1 MEKQVIIGKRYHIIR
16 KIGEGGTANVYLAHD
31 QKEDR
36 NVSLKI
42 LKKENIDDRKVK
54 KFKRE
59 AQTLS
64 RLDDDNIVR
73 VYDVGDDGNL
83 HYIVA
88 EYIDGMTLKDY
99 IKTCSPIPVDEIV
112 KLSKQILQGIKHAHE
127 RGVVHKDIKSQNIL
141 LDENKNP
148 KITDFGIADILDEE
162 VTRTQSL
169 MGTPQ
174 YIAPEILNREHL
186 TPQSDLYAV
195 GIVMY
200 EMCTTQVPFAGEKA
214 SYIMIKQM
222 SQPLPSIVA
231 QRSDIPQS
239 LENIIIKATAKKLEN
254 RYSSAQE
261 MLDDLNNVFNPDNAD
276 VEPLVLEDD
285 LLKNDEI
292 EKTIDIGA
300 EKIDLSQYK
309 EIENKKQTAKK
320 KQRRIIIGVLA
331 TLLVVAIG
339 LLIVAHKNKIKMPDL
354 VNENNQDALTQLTT
368 LGIPQENISIV
379 EEFSDEIEQDKV
391 IKTEPPAGDAVNN
404 KTPITLYVSKGKEQ
418 QILDNYVGKL
428 AGDVKAQ
435 LEKEGYK
442 VEIQYETSDQKQDVI
457 LRQFPDA
464 GAQIKQGDTITLM
477 VSGGK
482 AKVKVPNFSN
492 MSKNEV
498 DAWARENV
506 ISITYEST
514 CNNSVAANHVISQSV
529 SHGTELNVGDQITV
543 SISTGPCPTPQTNE
557 EQETQGSS
565 NE

>member
-339 LLIVAHKNKIKMPDL
+339 LLIVAHQNKIKMPDL

-368 LGIPQENISIV
+368 LGIPKENISIV

-529 SHGTELNVGDQITV
+529 SHDTELNVGDQITV